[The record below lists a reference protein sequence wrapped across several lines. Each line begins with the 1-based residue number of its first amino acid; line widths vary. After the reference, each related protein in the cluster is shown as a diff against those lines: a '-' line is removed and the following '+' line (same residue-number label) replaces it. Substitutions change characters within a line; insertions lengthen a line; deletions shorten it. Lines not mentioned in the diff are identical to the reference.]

1 MPLTDTAIR
10 TAKPGDKPQK
20 LYDAD
25 GLFLLLNPN
34 GGKWWRFKYRI
45 GGKEK
50 LLSLGTYPEISL
62 KEARERRDDA
72 RKAVRNGIDPSAQR
86 QSEKAAAIL
95 AAATSFE
102 VIAREWME
110 RQTDKSESTQ
120 NKNQWLLQFA
130 IDAFGHRPIAEI
142 TPPMV
147 LAACRTMEKAGKLET
162 ANRIRSKCSQVF
174 RYAVATGR
182 LERDPTTDL
191 RGALKTPQVKHRAAL
206 TDPKQVA
213 ELLRDIDA
221 YQGQLPTIC
230 ALKLAPLVFIRPG
243 ELRAAKWA
251 DIDLEARQWSY
262 TPPKTRNQTGT
273 EHIVPL
279 SSQALAILREL
290 HALTGR
296 SAYVFP
302 QLSNMKKCM
311 SENTLNSALRR
322 MGYTSEEMCGH
333 GFRAI
338 ARTILDEVL
347 DFRIELI
354 EQQLAHKVADM
365 HGRAYNRTK
374 HLPERR
380 KMMQL
385 WADYLDGLKAGAEV
399 VPFKQP
405 A

>member
-1 MPLTDTAIR
+1 MPLSDTAIR
-10 TAKPGDKPQK
+10 TAKPGEKPQK
-20 LYDAD
+20 LYDAN
-25 GLFLLLNPN
+25 GLFLLLTPS

-72 RKAVRNGIDPSAQR
+72 RKAVKKGIDPSEQR
-86 QSEKAAAIL
+86 QDEKAAAKL

-102 VIAREWME
+102 AIAREWMA
-110 RQTDKSESTQ
+110 RQTDKSESTR

-130 IDAFGHRPIAEI
+130 IDAFGRRPIAEI

-147 LAACRTMEKAGKLET
+147 LAACRAMEAVGKLET
-162 ANRIRSKCSQVF
+162 ANRIKSKCSQVF
-174 RYAVATGR
+174 RYAVATGL

-191 RGALKTPQVKHRAAL
+191 RGALKTPQVTHRAAL

-213 ELLRDIDA
+213 KLLRDIDA
-221 YQGQLPTIC
+221 YNGQLPTIC

-251 DIDLEARQWSY
+251 DIDMDAKQWSY

-279 SSQALAILREL
+279 SSQAIAILREL
-290 HALTGR
+290 HALTGT
-296 SAYVFP
+296 STYVFP
-302 QLSNMKKCM
+302 QLTNMKKCM
-311 SENTLNSALRR
+311 SENTVNGALRR

-347 DFRIELI
+347 GYRLELI
-354 EQQLAHKVADM
+354 EQQLAHRVADM

-374 HLPERR
+374 HLPERT
-380 KMMQL
+380 KMMQA
-385 WADYLDGLKAGAEV
+385 WADYLDALKAGASV
-399 VPFKQP
+399 VPFKKL

>member
-1 MPLTDTAIR
+1 MPLTDIAIR

-34 GGKWWRFKYRI
+34 GSKWWRFKYRI

-50 LLSLGTYPEISL
+50 LLSFGTYPEINL

-72 RKAVRNGIDPSAQR
+72 RKEVKKGIDPSEKR
-86 QSEKAAAIL
+86 QTEKAAAML
-95 AAATSFE
+95 AAAASFE
-102 VIAREWME
+102 AIAHEWMA
-110 RQTDKSESTQ
+110 RQTDKTESTR

-130 IDAFGHRPIAEI
+130 NDAFGRRPIAEI
-142 TPPMV
+142 SPPMV

-162 ANRIRSKCSQVF
+162 ANRIKSKCSQVF

-191 RGALKTPQVKHRAAL
+191 RGALQTPQVTHRAAL

-221 YQGQLPTIC
+221 YNGQLPTIC

-251 DIDLEARQWSY
+251 DIDMDAKQWSY

-279 SSQALAILREL
+279 SSQAMTILREL
-290 HALTGR
+290 HALTGT

-302 QLSNMKKCM
+302 QLTDMKKFM
-311 SENTLNSALRR
+311 SENTVNAALRR
-322 MGYTSEEMCGH
+322 MGYTSDEMCGH

-347 DFRIELI
+347 DYRIELI

-374 HLPERR
+374 HLPERC
-380 KMMQL
+380 KMMQQ
-385 WADYLDGLKAGAEV
+385 WADYLDGLKAGAV
-399 VPFKQP
+399 VVRLKRPV
-405 A
+405 